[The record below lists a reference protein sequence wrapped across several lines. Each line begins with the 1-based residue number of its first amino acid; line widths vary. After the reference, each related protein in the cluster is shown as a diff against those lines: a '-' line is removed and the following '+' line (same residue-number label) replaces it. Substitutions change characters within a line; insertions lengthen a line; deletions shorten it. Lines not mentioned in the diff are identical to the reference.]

1 MRKRQTWDFWID
13 RGGTFTDVVGRGPDG
28 ALHPHK
34 LLSENPEAY
43 ADAAVQGIRNLL
55 GLKAGEPIPPGRVG
69 AVKMGTTVATNALLE
84 RKGERTLLLITKGF
98 RDALKIGYQARPK
111 IFARHIIKPDML
123 YERVAEV
130 DERVRADGTVER
142 APDLAAVRR
151 DLESARADGIDAL
164 AIVFMHAY
172 RFPAHERQVA
182 ALARDLGFAQV
193 SVSHE
198 VSPLIKLV
206 GRGDTTVVDAYL
218 SPILR
223 RYVARVANEMHGG
236 AAASPSPGGGGSASR
251 ASGEP
256 GWGETASEGD
266 AVTPT
271 RRAARGDL
279 PPAGGGEA
287 EQAADAIRLMFM
299 MSSGGLTAAELFQGK
314 DAILSGPAGGVVG
327 MAETGREA
335 GFARLIGFDMGGT
348 STDVS
353 HFDGEY
359 ERAFETEVAGV
370 RMRAPMMLIHTV
382 AAGGGS
388 ILHFDGARFRVGP
401 DSAGANPGPTCYRR
415 GGPLAVT
422 DANVML
428 GKLIPD
434 FFPKI
439 FGPAQDQPLDA
450 ARVRH
455 DFNNLAQKVGGK
467 SAEEIADGF
476 IKIAVE
482 NMANAIKK
490 ISVQRGYDVTRYALN
505 CFGGAGGQHA
515 CLVADALGMTKVLIH
530 PFSSLLSAYG
540 MGLADI
546 RATREQAIE
555 EPLGGKALA
564 ALERVGARLG
574 REAKAE
580 VAGQGV
586 APAKIKV
593 IVRAHI
599 RYAGTD
605 TALVVDAGTLS
616 SPSPGR
622 GGSTQ
627 RAGAMRR
634 GGVKRSKKSSPP
646 PAALRAATSPLQGE
660 VKLIP
665 LAKMQRAFERAHKAR
680 FGFIDRSKQM
690 MVEAVSVE
698 AVGGG
703 AKFRERAG
711 KTTRAKLPKP
721 ARHTRF
727 FSAGEWHDAKVFTRD
742 QLKPGQ
748 TVKGAAIIIEPHQTI
763 VVEPGWQAALTAKN
777 HLLLSRTKK
786 LKRSYAIGTHADP
799 VMLEVFNNLFMSIAE
814 QMGVSLQN
822 TAYSVNIKERL
833 DFSCA
838 VFSADG
844 TLVANAPHMP
854 VHLGSMDR
862 AVETIIRENAG
873 RIAPGDVYAINAPY
887 NGGTHLPDITV
898 CTPVFGA
905 SSSLPPRALA
915 SGGEGRRAAAAARR
929 GGGSSV
935 KKSAPHPRP
944 LPATSLRSV
953 GGGEKK
959 GKSQILFWVASRGHH
974 ADVGGISP
982 GSMSPNATSI
992 EQEGVLFD
1000 NFKLVDRGRFREKE
1014 LMAALTGA
1022 RYPARNPVQ
1031 NVNDIKA
1038 QIAANEK
1045 GVAELRKM
1053 VAEFTLP
1060 VVRAYMGHVQDNAA
1074 ESVRRVIDRLHD
1086 SAFAYEMDQGTVI
1099 KVKITVD
1106 KKKREATVD
1115 FTGTS
1120 PQQPTNFNAPEPVT
1134 RAAVLY
1140 VFRVM
1145 VDDDIPMNAGCLR
1158 PINIVIPQRSMLSPE
1173 YPAAVVAGNVETSQ
1187 AVTDTLFGALGA
1199 LAAAQGTMN
1208 NLNFGNARYQ
1218 YYETICSGSPAGPGF
1233 NGTDAVHTHM
1243 TNTRLT
1249 DPEVLEFR
1257 YPVVLEDFHIRQGSG
1272 GKGQWHAGDGIR
1284 RSIRFLEKMDCTI
1297 LSGHRRVPPFGLAGG
1312 EPGEVGENWA
1322 RRKDGRMERLAGC
1335 DETVIDAN
1343 EAIIIQTPTAGGYG
1357 KA

>member
-1 MRKRQTWDFWID
+1 MHTDGSWEFWID
-13 RGGTFTDVVGRGPDG
+13 RGGTFTDVIGRRPDG
-28 ALHPHK
+28 TLSAHK
-34 LLSENPEAY
+34 LLSDNPEVY
-43 ADAAVQGIRNLL
+43 GDAAVQGIRDLI
-55 GLKAGEPIPPGRVG
+55 GLEPGEAIPCGIIG
-69 AVKMGTTVATNALLE
+69 AVKMGTTVTTNALLE
-84 RKGERTLLLITKGF
+84 RHGERTLLLTTTGF

-111 IFARHIIKPDML
+111 IFARHIVKPDML
-123 YERVAEV
+123 YERVVEV
-130 DERVRADGTVER
+130 DERVRADGTVEQE
-142 APDLAAVRR
+142 PDLAALRGA
-151 DLESARADGIDAL
+151 LEAALADGIKSV

-172 RFPAHERQVA
+172 HHHAHEQRVA
-182 ALARDLGFAQV
+182 ALAREVGFAQV

-206 GRGDTTVVDAYL
+206 GRGDTTVVDAYI
-218 SPILR
+218 SPVLQ
-223 RYVARVANEMHGG
+223 RYVAQVAGDLGAFGSGG
-236 AAASPSPGGGGSASR
+236 
-251 ASGEP
+251 
-256 GWGETASEGD
+256 
-266 AVTPT
+266 T
-271 RRAARGDL
+271 RRAGSNA
-279 PPAGGGEA
+279 P
-287 EQAADAIRLMFM
+287 RLMFM
-299 MSSGGLTAAELFQGK
+299 MSSGGLTAADLFQGK
-314 DAILSGPAGGVVG
+314 DAILSGPAAGVVG

-335 GFARLIGFDMGGT
+335 GFSHLIGFDMGGT

-401 DSAGANPGPTCYRR
+401 DSAGANPGPKCYRR
-415 GGPLAVT
+415 GGPLALT
-422 DANVML
+422 DANVMV

-439 FGPAQDQPLDA
+439 FGAQQNLPLDA
-450 ARVRH
+450 EAVRAAFAELAR
-455 DFNNLAQKVGGK
+455 
-467 SAEEIADGF
+467 EIGDGRSPEDVADGF

-530 PFSSLLSAYG
+530 PLSSLLSAYG

-546 RATREQAIE
+546 RATRQQ
-555 EPLGGKALA
+555 
-564 ALERVGARLG
+564 ALEETFGEGVLASL
-574 REAKAE
+574 AE
-580 VAGQGV
+580 VGGRLADDARNEVVKQGV
-586 APAKIKV
+586 PARDIAV
-593 IVRAHI
+593 HVRAHI

-605 TALVVDAGTLS
+605 TALVVPAYSVIAGETAPSGMTLEK
-616 SPSPGR
+616 
-622 GGSTQ
+622 
-627 RAGAMRR
+627 M
-634 GGVKRSKKSSPP
+634 KS
-646 PAALRAATSPLQGE
+646 
-660 VKLIP
+660 
-665 LAKMQRAFERAHKAR
+665 AFEAAHKSR
-680 FGFIDRSKQM
+680 FGFIDETKELV
-690 MVEAVSVE
+690 VEAVSVE

-703 AKFRERAG
+703 TKFSEPVLP
-711 KTTRAKLPKP
+711 TTRDPLPAP
-721 ARHTRF
+721 TRRTRF
-727 FSAGEWHDAKVFTRD
+727 YSRGQWREAAVFIRA
-742 QLKPGQ
+742 QLAPGNR
-748 TVKGAAIIIEPHQTI
+748 VRGCAIIIEPHQTV
-763 VVEPGWQAALTAKN
+763 VVEDDWEAEITAKN
-777 HLLLSRTKK
+777 HLVLTRVVP
-786 LKRSYAIGTHADP
+786 LKRESAIGTAADP

-838 VFSADG
+838 VFAADG

-862 AVETIIRENAG
+862 AVETIIRENKG

-898 CTPVFGA
+898 CTPVFD
-905 SSSLPPRALA
+905 
-915 SGGEGRRAAAAARR
+915 AADRD
-929 GGGSSV
+929 
-935 KKSAPHPRP
+935 
-944 LPATSLRSV
+944 
-953 GGGEKK
+953 
-959 GKSQILFWVASRGHH
+959 ILFWVASRGHH

-982 GSMSPNATSI
+982 GSMSPAATTI
-992 EQEGVLFD
+992 EEEGVYID
-1000 NFKLVDRGRFREKE
+1000 NFKLVDRGRFRERA
-1014 LMAALTGA
+1014 LYDLLTGCK
-1022 RYPARNPVQ
+1022 YPARNPLQ

-1045 GVAELRKM
+1045 GVQELDKM
-1053 VAEFTLP
+1053 VAQFTLP
-1060 VVRAYMGHVQDNAA
+1060 VVEAYMQHVQDNAA
-1074 ESVRRVIDRLHD
+1074 ESVRRVIDRIHD
-1086 SAFAYEMDQGTVI
+1086 ASFEYEMDQGTVI
-1099 KVKITVD
+1099 KVRISVD
-1106 KKKREATVD
+1106 KEKREATVD

-1158 PINIVIPQRSMLSPE
+1158 PIHIVIPKRSLLSPE

-1187 AVTDTLFGALGA
+1187 AVTNCLFGALGS

-1208 NLNFGNARYQ
+1208 NLNFGNAKYQ

-1233 NGTDAVHTHM
+1233 PGTDAVHTHM

-1257 YPVVLEDFHIRQGSG
+1257 YPVLLEDFHIRKGSG
-1272 GKGQWHAGDGIR
+1272 GRGKWSAGDGVR
-1284 RSIRFLEKMDCTI
+1284 RTIRFLEKMDCTI
-1297 LSGHRRVPPFGLAGG
+1297 LSGHRRVRPFGLAGG
-1312 EPGEVGENWA
+1312 EPGQIGENTV
-1322 RRKDGRMERLAGC
+1322 RRHDGRLEKLKGA
-1335 DETVIDAN
+1335 DATVIDAG
-1343 EAIIIQTPTAGGYG
+1343 EAIIIRTPTAGGYG
-1357 KA
+1357 KPDT

>member
-1 MRKRQTWDFWID
+1 MNATSRWDFWID
-13 RGGTFTDVVGRGPDG
+13 RGGTFTDVVGRRPDG
-28 ALHPHK
+28 SLVAHK

-43 ADAAVQGIRNLL
+43 ADAAVQSIRDLL
-55 GLKAGEPIPPGRVG
+55 GLKKGDAIPPGRVG

-84 RKGERTLLLITKGF
+84 RKGDRTLLLITKGF

-111 IFARHIIKPDML
+111 IFAKHIIKPDML

-130 DERVRADGTVER
+130 DERVRANGTVER
-142 APDLAAVRR
+142 EPDLGAVHKE
-151 DLESARADGIDAL
+151 LEAARADGIKAV

-172 RFPAHERQVA
+172 RYPEHEKSIA
-182 ALARDLGFAQV
+182 ALARNMGFAQV

-223 RYVARVANEMHGG
+223 RYVAQVDKELDSKN
-236 AAASPSPGGGGSASR
+236 SSA
-251 ASGEP
+251 
-256 GWGETASEGD
+256 
-266 AVTPT
+266 
-271 RRAARGDL
+271 
-279 PPAGGGEA
+279 
-287 EQAADAIRLMFM
+287 RLMFM

-327 MAETGREA
+327 MAQTGHEA
-335 GFARLIGFDMGGT
+335 GMDRLIGFDMGGT

-353 HFDGEY
+353 HYDGEY

-401 DSAGANPGPTCYRR
+401 DSAGANPGPKCYRR

-422 DANVML
+422 DANVMV

-439 FGPAQDQPLDA
+439 FGPHQDQPLDA
-450 ARVRH
+450 QAVRH
-455 DFNNLAQKVGGK
+455 GFNNLAQKVGNK
-467 SAEEIADGF
+467 SPEEIADGF
-476 IKIAVE
+476 IRIAVE

-490 ISVQRGYDVTRYALN
+490 ISVQRGYDVTHYALN

-540 MGLADI
+540 MGLASI
-546 RATREQAIE
+546 RATRQQAIE
-555 EPLGGKALA
+555 EPLSEA
-564 ALERVGARLG
+564 ALKAIAAIGARLG
-574 REAKAE
+574 ALTRDE
-580 VAGQGV
+580 VIGQGV
-586 APAKIKV
+586 PASAV
-593 IVRAHI
+593 SVHVRAHI
-599 RYAGTD
+599 RYSGTD
-605 TALVVDAGTLS
+605 TALVVAS
-616 SPSPGR
+616 
-622 GGSTQ
+622 
-627 RAGAMRR
+627 GALDDM
-634 GGVKRSKKSSPP
+634 K
-646 PAALRAATSPLQGE
+646 T
-660 VKLIP
+660 
-665 LAKMQRAFERAHKAR
+665 AFEAAHKAR
-680 FGFIDRSKQM
+680 FGFIDESKQL
-690 MVEAVSVE
+690 VLEAVSVE

-703 AKFRERAG
+703 ASFAEQE
-711 KTTRAKLPKP
+711 LPQSRDALPTP
-721 ARHTRF
+721 ARRTKFYTQGR
-727 FSAGEWHDAKVFTRD
+727 WHDASVYTRD
-742 QLKPGQ
+742 QLKPGH
-748 TVKGAAIIIEPHQTI
+748 KIMGAAIIIEPHQTI
-763 VVEPGWQAALTAKN
+763 VVEDGWQAELTVKN
-777 HLLLSRTKK
+777 HLVLSRAVPVQ
-786 LKRSYAIGTHADP
+786 REHAIGTKADP
-799 VMLEVFNNLFMSIAE
+799 VMLEIFNNLFMSIAE

-838 VFSADG
+838 VFAHDG

-862 AVETIIRENAG
+862 SVETIIRDNAG
-873 RIAPGDVYAINAPY
+873 TIAPGDVYAINAPY

-898 CTPVFGA
+898 CTPVFDDA
-905 SSSLPPRALA
+905 QK
-915 SGGEGRRAAAAARR
+915 E
-929 GGGSSV
+929 
-935 KKSAPHPRP
+935 
-944 LPATSLRSV
+944 
-953 GGGEKK
+953 
-959 GKSQILFWVASRGHH
+959 ILFWVASRGHH

-982 GSMSPNATSI
+982 GSMSPNATTI
-992 EQEGVLFD
+992 EQEGVYMD
-1000 NFKLVDRGRFREKE
+1000 NFKLVDRGRFREAE
-1014 LMAALTGA
+1014 LNAVLTGA
-1022 RYPARNPVQ
+1022 KYPARNPVQ
-1031 NVNDIKA
+1031 NINDLKA

-1045 GVAELRKM
+1045 GVQELRKM
-1053 VAEFTLP
+1053 VVHFTMP
-1060 VVRAYMGHVQDNAA
+1060 VVQAYMQHVQDNAA

-1086 SAFAYEMDQGTVI
+1086 SEFSYEMDQGTVI

-1106 KKKREATVD
+1106 KEKREATVD

-1158 PINIVIPQRSMLSPE
+1158 PINIVIPQHSMLTPE

-1187 AVTDTLFGALGA
+1187 AVTNCLFGALQV
-1199 LAAAQGTMN
+1199 LACAQGTMN
-1208 NLNFGNARYQ
+1208 NLNFGNAKYQ

-1233 NGTDAVHTHM
+1233 PGTDAVHTHM

-1257 YPVVLEDFHIRQGSG
+1257 YPVVLEDFHIRKGSG
-1272 GKGQWHAGDGIR
+1272 GRGQWNAGDGIR
-1284 RSIRFLEKMDCTI
+1284 RTIRFLEKMECTI
-1297 LSGHRRVPPFGLAGG
+1297 LSGHRRVRPFGMAGG
-1312 EPGEVGENWA
+1312 ETGQVGENWA
-1322 RRKDGRMERLAGC
+1322 RRKDGRMERLQGC
-1335 DETVIDAN
+1335 DDTVIDAG

-1357 KA
+1357 KPGAID